1 MATWSPFPHPGL
13 FNFTVESLKKSW
25 ARLHAGD
32 AEPYPQ
38 HPLLEQAW
46 IHFHNGDFS
55 EARTL
60 GLEAAAAGETSGM
73 TVANKATCVY
83 ACYLETSEQAR
94 LDLFMDVAQRAG
106 AQTVHSPQNQN
117 GWFLQAYALGR
128 YSQAISV
135 AKALA
140 QGLGSK
146 VKDSLERTLQICPQH
161 IEARIAL
168 GAFHAEVI
176 DKVGALIGGMTY
188 GARKDVGL
196 QLLSEAL
203 QHNPDSA
210 AGLVEYAN
218 ALVMLNGDASH
229 DQANQLY
236 ERAASC
242 VPADATELL
251 YCELAKTELTAH

>member
-13 FNFTVESLKKSW
+13 FSFTADSVKRSW
-25 ARLHAGD
+25 AVLHAGD
-32 AEPYPQ
+32 SEPLPRS
-38 HPLLEQAW
+38 PLLLQAW
-46 IHFHNGDFS
+46 AYFHNGDFS
-55 EARTL
+55 AARTL
-60 GLEAAAAGETSGM
+60 GLEAAATGETGGM
-73 TVANKATCVY
+73 TVANKATCIY
-83 ACYLETSEQAR
+83 ACYLEKTEHTR

-106 AQTVHSPQNQN
+106 VQTVHAPQDQN
-117 GWFLQAYALGR
+117 AWFLLAYALGR

-146 VKDSLERTLQICPQH
+146 VKESLERTLELCPKH
-161 IEARIAL
+161 VEARIAL
-168 GAFHAEVI
+168 GSFHAEVI

-196 QLLSEAL
+196 QLLAEAL
-203 QHNPDSA
+203 QQNPDSA
-210 AGLVEYAN
+210 AGLVEYAD
-218 ALVMLNGDASH
+218 ALVMLNGEACH

-242 VPADATELL
+242 VPVDAMEAL
-251 YCELAKTELTAH
+251 YCELARTELATH

>member
-13 FNFTVESLKKSW
+13 FNFTVDSVQKSW
-25 ARLHAGD
+25 AVLHAGD
-32 AEPYPQ
+32 AEPLPR
-38 HPLLEQAW
+38 HALLLQAW
-46 IHFHNGDFS
+46 AHFHNGDFS
-55 EARTL
+55 AARTL
-60 GLEAAAAGETSGM
+60 GLEVAAMGETSGM
-73 TVANKATCVY
+73 TVANKATCIY
-83 ACYLETSEQAR
+83 ACYLEKSEHAR

-106 AQTVHSPQNQN
+106 AQTVQAPQDPNA
-117 GWFLQAYALGR
+117 WFLQAYALGR

-146 VKDSLERTLQICPQH
+146 VKDSLERTLQLCPQH
-161 IEARIAL
+161 GEARIAL
-168 GAFHAEVI
+168 GSFHAEVI
-176 DKVGALIGGMTY
+176 DKVGVLIGGMTY

-196 QLLSEAL
+196 QLLAEAL
-203 QHNPDSA
+203 QEDPHSA

-218 ALVMLNGDASH
+218 ALVMLNGDSSH

-242 VPADATELL
+242 IPVDAMEALYSELARTEL
-251 YCELAKTELTAH
+251 ATH